1 MVILG
6 MIITQRV
13 ILVAIELQ
21 RSGAQLCKGA
31 ALYLN
36 KKVIM
41 INRLAYQIQI
51 INMEI
56 LNNKSVVV
64 YALKRKYFMM
74 ADYADSVLLLMLT
87 NRY

>member
-1 MVILG
+1 
-6 MIITQRV
+6 
-13 ILVAIELQ
+13 
-21 RSGAQLCKGA
+21 
-31 ALYLN
+31 
-36 KKVIM
+36 M

-56 LNNKSVVV
+56 LNNNSVVV

-87 NRY
+87 NRYRLILNNSQLIIKLVQLLLII